1 MQRRLQEI
9 RNQAESAANGVLAL
23 QGKRQELKAKA
34 TNVTEAIAAIGHSPS
49 LLAQLSSIEAE
60 IAKLDDRLTEMNQP
74 RDLAISLEDLREVL
88 HERASEI
95 GALLRG
101 DVEVA
106 RLALAKYADRLVLTP
121 KGTPHASSA
130 WISASRKRY

>member
-1 MQRRLQEI
+1 MARKRGFAITRSSNAIAVTGAMCWRWSIMPSSRSMNNCSAGCRRFGI
-9 RNQAESAANGVLAL
+9 KRRAPR
-23 QGKRQELKAKA
+23 GKRQELKAKA

-101 DVEVA
+101 DVAGV
-106 RLALAKYADRLVLTP
+106 
-121 KGTPHASSA
+121 G
-130 WISASRKRY
+130 